1 MSILYSQCWEDPA
14 TTLGGLNITG
24 NDTVVSISSAG
35 DNTFAIAL
43 KQPASII
50 AVDMNPEQLYLVEL
64 KMKAIEFLSYEEFVS
79 FVGVVRNGNR
89 YKTYVRFRSYLSD
102 DARQFWD
109 AHTDFIENGII
120 HCGKLENYFRIF
132 SQYILRMIYR
142 KSTISEF
149 LSLKSLN
156 EQKAYY
162 QSKLNNIRWRWL
174 FSLFFSRWIMSR
186 IGRNKIF
193 FKHVI
198 SDNIA
203 NILFQRT
210 EYGLTEIPVSDNYFL
225 QYIMTHT
232 FNSPDNYH
240 PYLQKNN
247 FNKLKTCVYRI
258 QLTCGTLDEV
268 LNKLQDRSISKFNLS
283 DIFEYMDT
291 KQTEATLNHIVR
303 VSTDK
308 ALISFWT
315 LFNTI
320 TIPPSLK
327 FLKPVIPN
335 RQALFANGS
344 KTFFYKDFCT
354 WQVER

>member
-14 TTLGGLNITG
+14 TVLGGLNITG
-24 NDTVVSISSAG
+24 DDTVVSISSAG

-64 KMKAIEFLSYEEFVS
+64 KMKAIEFLDYEEFIS
-79 FVGVVRNGNR
+79 FVGVVQNGNR
-89 YKTYVRFRSYLSD
+89 FQTYIRLRSYLSN

-109 AHTDFIENGII
+109 THTNFIENGII

-132 SQYILRMIYR
+132 SQYILRMIHK
-142 KSTISEF
+142 KSTIHEF

-156 EQKAYY
+156 EQKSYY

-174 FSLFFSRWIMSR
+174 FTLFFSRFIMSR
-186 IGRNKIF
+186 IGRNKAF
-193 FKHVI
+193 FNNVR
-198 SDNIA
+198 SDNTA
-203 NILFQRT
+203 SILFQRT
-210 EYGLTEIPVSDNYFL
+210 EYGLTEISVSDNYFL

-232 FNSPDNYH
+232 FNSPNHYH
-240 PYLQKNN
+240 PYLLIDN
-247 FNKLKTCVYRI
+247 FNKLKSCLDRI

-268 LNKLQDRSISKFNLS
+268 LSKLQARSISKFNLS
-283 DIFEYMDT
+283 DIFEYMDSEQIKT
-291 KQTEATLNHIVR
+291 TLDHIVR

-327 FLKPVIPN
+327 FIKPAIPDE
-335 RQALFANGS
+335 QVLLTNGS
-344 KTFFYKDFCT
+344 KTFFYNNFCT